1 MNSKRNFT
9 VNVSMSNIKSSVEAF
24 LRQIK
29 FIKNSEDIKE
39 LKFNVNL
46 SNITLKEW
54 EKLDVVPINIIIEE
68 EVELIK
74 LL

>member
-1 MNSKRNFT
+1 
-9 VNVSMSNIKSSVEAF
+9 MSNIKSSVEAF

-54 EKLDVVPINIIIEE
+54 EKLDTVPINIIIEE